1 MAAEPQRILIAE
13 RDEAI
18 RELQQYFLERAGF
31 ITDFAA
37 DGQVALDVVRLNP
50 PTLIIA
56 EILIPGIDGLA
67 LCRRLHDDPV
77 TADIP
82 VLIFSILNAG
92 ARAREA
98 GAKGFLRK
106 PIIESTF
113 LATIHKLI
121 AAHPL
126 VVSKE
131 PQWTSQ

>member
-1 MAAEPQRILIAE
+1 MAADPPRILIAE
-13 RDEAI
+13 RDEGI
-18 RELQQYFLERAGF
+18 RDLQQYFLERAGF
-31 ITDFAA
+31 SFDFAA
-37 DGQVALDVVRLNP
+37 DGQVALDTALLNP
-50 PTLIIA
+50 PALIIA

-106 PIIESTF
+106 PLIESTF
-113 LATIHKLI
+113 IATIHKLI
-121 AAHPL
+121 AAHP

-131 PQWTSQ
+131 PQWTSH